1 MDRWRREALRSANN
15 GMRNQID
22 HLLDNYEQQKPR
34 LTEMLRRLENIRV
47 AANAPDRSVE
57 VVVDAGG
64 VLTDLTLTA
73 AALRRSP
80 EQLAATIVDA
90 VQEGARSVRENHE
103 RLTAPVGTDAVPD
116 LPEILP
122 EAPSIHE
129 LRAFFRAD
137 DHRTR

>member
-80 EQLAATIVDA
+80 EQLAATIVDV
-90 VQEGARSVRENHE
+90 VQGAARAARTQHE
-103 RLTAPVGTDAVPD
+103 RLTAPAAADEVPD
-116 LPEILP
+116 LPDLLP

-129 LRAFFRAD
+129 IRAYFRD
-137 DHRTR
+137 GDHRAR